1 MTDDIKQLR
10 TQQINN
16 FISSIDNLK
25 DITVSE
31 IEEGLL
37 EILSEKPGVE
47 FVYDAE
53 HILNEATHKD
63 ERIVELK
70 KINILYSYFDSTG
83 QPKIGKMSYIV
94 G

>member
-1 MTDDIKQLR
+1 MIDDIKQLR

-16 FISSIDNLK
+16 FISSLDNLK
-25 DITVSE
+25 DVTVKE

-37 EILSEKPGVE
+37 DILNEKPGVE
-47 FVYDAE
+47 FEYGAE
-53 HILNEATHKD
+53 HILNEATKKD

-83 QPKIGKMSYIV
+83 QPKLGKMSYIV